1 MTRIRFIVLLIF
13 VMLVTSAV
21 DYVGTPVWVIRD
33 TGSAFGV
40 RHVTDTDSQWRVT
53 ADGVQL
59 WGDGQSAPYASLRP
73 WLQPDGRILFEFDSG
88 STNPRPVGIVL
99 NSRDGTVMSLTAE
112 RGCLIVRNEYTGA
125 IVDTI
130 GECDQ

>member
-1 MTRIRFIVLLIF
+1 MLVIVLLI
-13 VMLVTSAV
+13 TTAI

-33 TGSAFGV
+33 AGSAFGV
-40 RHVTDTDSQWRVT
+40 RHVKDVDSRWRMT

-59 WGDGQSAPYASLRP
+59 WGDGQSAPYASFRP
-73 WLQPDGRILFEFDSG
+73 WLQKDGRILFEFDSG

-112 RGCLIVRNEYTGA
+112 GGCLVVRNEYTGER
-125 IVDTI
+125 ITEFC
-130 GECDQ
+130 GEPVQ